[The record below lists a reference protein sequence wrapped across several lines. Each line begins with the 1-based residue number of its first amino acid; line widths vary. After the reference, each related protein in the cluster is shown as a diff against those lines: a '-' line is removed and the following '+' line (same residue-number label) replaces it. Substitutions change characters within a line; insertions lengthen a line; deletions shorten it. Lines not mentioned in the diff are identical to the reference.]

1 MKQNT
6 FAARVVKLAG
16 FALLAA
22 AVLVVMGCFYMSG
35 LAARGGAARASIS
48 VGKSIPSG
56 IASVVLVVGGPGMDT
71 IANTY
76 TVGTNTAT
84 LTVPSGSAR
93 TFTLLA
99 NTPSVTFRDDVTVD
113 LAPGET
119 KSITLNPVLAAS
131 QIIVPDDFNGRVVQV
146 SDMKG
151 TGWTTLAATSPQ
163 DIDFDSQG
171 RLYVAG
177 LGGIIQMD
185 DISGANPT
193 TLTIAPTY
201 VTSIAMDRV
210 RGLLYYTDGS
220 TLYEKQ
226 VAPTPGVE
234 TLVDLSAIFPV
245 VSGFYSK
252 GIAVDSDGFL
262 YMVTTSPSHPVVKID
277 PKNTAKPV
285 ATYTGTLTTP
295 WDVLVNGNYVYVSDQ
310 GNSFSSIQ
318 GKIIR
323 LSKNLEF
330 VDEFAGPAS
339 DPFLGPERFVAI
351 LNKPITVT
359 DRNNSGA
366 RLVSFSDMTGEG
378 WTTYGSLGTG
388 QDQFQFY
395 GGSG

>member
-1 MKQNT
+1 M
-6 FAARVVKLAG
+6 
-16 FALLAA
+16 
-22 AVLVVMGCFYMSG
+22 
-35 LAARGGAARASIS
+35 
-48 VGKSIPSG
+48 
-56 IASVVLVVGGPGMDT
+56 
-71 IANTY
+71 
-76 TVGTNTAT
+76 
-84 LTVPSGSAR
+84 
-93 TFTLLA
+93 
-99 NTPSVTFRDDVTVD
+99 
-113 LAPGET
+113 
-119 KSITLNPVLAAS
+119 
-131 QIIVPDDFNGRVVQV
+131 
-146 SDMKG
+146 
-151 TGWTTLAATSPQ
+151 
-163 DIDFDSQG
+163 
-171 RLYVAG
+171 
-177 LGGIIQMD
+177 
-185 DISGANPT
+185 
-193 TLTIAPTY
+193 
-201 VTSIAMDRV
+201 
-210 RGLLYYTDGS
+210 
-220 TLYEKQ
+220 
-226 VAPTPGVE
+226 E